1 MVSTSNRV
9 FFIGGTGNVGS
20 KAVQDLLKNQV
31 PVTLYTRH
39 PNKVA
44 DLFPNHMNSD
54 LLTIVQGDLSDLT
67 SLKEALPGH
76 TRLFLLVTDL
86 VNLANTKET
95 IAKIAYE
102 EAGVQQIIDISSIS
116 VSYPWRV
123 TDIGYK
129 HYLGEKKIL
138 DLVEQYPEKK
148 RSFVALRPG
157 RFTSNNLTF
166 DRPTENGLIVDTVP
180 FDKEQGWI
188 SPNDIGA
195 IAAVILQ
202 DDISKHGNAVYE
214 LIGDTVTPKRRAELF
229 TEILDN
235 GHTYTYQ
242 QITPLAK
249 YQQSV
254 SVLTFFPFN
263 VIFDLCTYK
272 EINPYVTPGI
282 SILLGRDP
290 ETLEQYIRDNK
301 NAFVK

>member
-1 MVSTSNRV
+1 MGSTSNRV

-86 VNLANTKET
+86 INLPDIKAS
-95 IAKIAYE
+95 IAKFAYE
-102 EAGVQQIIDISSIS
+102 EAGIQQIIDISSGT

-123 TDIGYK
+123 HSAGYK
-129 HYLGEKKIL
+129 HYLGEKSIL
-138 DLVEQYPEKK
+138 DLAEQQPKK
-148 RSFVALRPG
+148 RFFVALRPG
-157 RFTSNNLTF
+157 RFTSNCLTH

-249 YQQSV
+249 YQKLAPL
-254 SVLTFFPFN
+254 LTSFPFN
-263 VIFDLCTYK
+263 LVYDFCTFR
-272 EINPYVTPGI
+272 ELDTYVTPGI

-290 ETLEQYIRDNK
+290 ETLEQYIKKNK
-301 NAFVK
+301 RAFF